1 MKVAQLASYCAEVT
15 SYHHG
20 EQSLVQTIINMAQD
34 FVGSNNLNL
43 LLPIGQFGTRLT
55 SKDYASGRYIFTQLN
70 PLVEYIFK
78 KEDEPLLDYLIDDDM
93 NIEPKFYL
101 PIIPMI
107 LINGAEGIGT
117 GFSTFI
123 PNYNIID
130 IIEWFEN
137 KLFNNKNE
145 QNNKN
150 EKNNKNNKLEPYYNK
165 FKGKIFKYD
174 DTTYISEGICKIE
187 NNIVNISE
195 LPIKCWTTPYKE
207 FLDELIEAKNSA
219 FKSYSNFSTDTDVSF
234 TLKIDNQEYIN
245 NLNNKIENNLN
256 DLNKLLKLY
265 KTIKLSNLTLY
276 DSELKIKT
284 YSSPEEICEEF
295 YKWRLE
301 WFEKRRLNMIENI
314 KTQVDLISNQ
324 IKFIELVKSKPAI
337 FNMEQS
343 KLEEFLK
350 TNKLKQIDNSY
361 DYLINMTFKQLAK
374 ANLTKLSDKMNELSK
389 HKKDLLNKT
398 NKDLWIDDL
407 ITLKNKL

>member
-1 MKVAQLASYCAEVT
+1 
-15 SYHHG
+15 
-20 EQSLVQTIINMAQD
+20 MAQD

-78 KEDEPLLDYLIDDDM
+78 KEDEPILNYLIDDDM
-93 NIEPKFYL
+93 KIEPQFYL

-137 KLFNNKNE
+137 KLSNK
-145 QNNKN
+145 QNK
-150 EKNNKNNKLEPYYNK
+150 KILEPYYNK
-165 FKGKIFKYD
+165 FKGKIFKFD
-174 DTTYISEGICKIE
+174 DTTYISEGVYKIE
-187 NNIVNISE
+187 NNILNISE
-195 LPIKCWTTPYKE
+195 LPVKFWTTPYKE
-207 FLDELIEAKNSA
+207 FLDELIENKNSA
-219 FKSYSNFSTDTDVSF
+219 FKSYSNFSTDTDIAF
-234 TLKIDNQEYIN
+234 KLKIDNLEYVN
-245 NLNNKIENNLN
+245 SLKNKSENLN
-256 DLNKLLKLY
+256 DLNKLLRLY

-284 YSSPEEICEEF
+284 YSSPEEICNDF

-314 KTQVDLISNQ
+314 KSQVDLISNQ
-324 IKFIELVKSKPAI
+324 ITFIELVKSKPSI
-337 FNMEQS
+337 FSMEQT
-343 KLEEFLK
+343 KIEELLK

-374 ANLTKLSDKMNELSK
+374 ANLTKLTDKMNELIK
-389 HKKDLLNKT
+389 QKKELLNKT

-407 ITLKNKL
+407 NILKKKLNN